1 MIDSFPFLRYCQEEE
16 KEDGA
21 YRKILEIPEDK
32 LDDIYYCYL
41 TDLIPSI
48 NDLSLKN
55 LLKEKVYN
63 KLLNVGIIFF
73 RYSDSLNMNIFN
85 EDEKRKLILKE
96 IKTFNRQINEN
107 EKNNNY
113 LILSGIRGLCSL
125 FTNFNNEF
133 SKEYLN
139 AIFVSINSCENI
151 KDKELLNYNLLK
163 MIDRVLPLIHEDML
177 NNFPY
182 KLPETYLKRLEIKKG
197 KAILDTKDVTE
208 IEIARS
214 LGINVN
220 PYEISEDGEL
230 ISSNGNLLLIDTNGT
245 LELPDTVITIGEGAF
260 ANTASDGIVLRKV
273 IIPYT
278 VKEIKQNAFNGNNT
292 IEEVEF
298 QTKSGKGVTKIG
310 DFAFANCTNLKSIVI
325 PDTVTDIGAGG
336 IANCSALKKL
346 VIPSTLNSISD
357 NVFYGS
363 NSIEEIN
370 IKDGSGFVYEN
381 GMLINKNRTNIYYLS
396 ESAVNI
402 ETFIVP
408 QGITTLGANLL
419 RNNKIK
425 KVVIPSSV
433 NYIEVDFFTS
443 NVDEIE
449 IATDNPKYIV
459 SNDAIYSKD
468 KKILYMYFSK
478 GSEVTLEDGVTT
490 IGPKAFK
497 NARASII
504 KLPQSVKE
512 LSAYAIY
519 TSYVKKV
526 VIGENINN
534 INRYAFYAC
543 DLDLEMKKNNYYI
556 WADGLLYNK
565 DKTKVIECTKNLQQ
579 VEIPE
584 GVVEIGDNAFQ
595 SRGSIKNIKLASTVS
610 KIGNGTFAGCNG
622 FVEIEIPSKVTVI
635 GTNCFESTNN
645 LKKIVIK
652 KEKESIAGAPWGN
665 RYGDRAIEWNSET

>member
-1 MIDSFPFLRYCQEEE
+1 MTNIKLS
-16 KEDGA
+16 K
-21 YRKILEIPEDK
+21 KIKQISYEMFHSCRALVELNIPE
-32 LDDIYYCYL
+32 
-41 TDLIPSI
+41 
-48 NDLSLKN
+48 
-55 LLKEKVYN
+55 
-63 KLLNVGIIFF
+63 
-73 RYSDSLNMNIFN
+73 
-85 EDEKRKLILKE
+85 
-96 IKTFNRQINEN
+96 
-107 EKNNNY
+107 
-113 LILSGIRGLCSL
+113 
-125 FTNFNNEF
+125 
-133 SKEYLN
+133 
-139 AIFVSINSCENI
+139 
-151 KDKELLNYNLLK
+151 
-163 MIDRVLPLIHEDML
+163 
-177 NNFPY
+177 
-182 KLPETYLKRLEIKKG
+182 
-197 KAILDTKDVTE
+197 
-208 IEIARS
+208 
-214 LGINVN
+214 
-220 PYEISEDGEL
+220 
-230 ISSNGNLLLIDTNGT
+230 
-245 LELPDTVITIGEGAF
+245 
-260 ANTASDGIVLRKV
+260 
-273 IIPYT
+273 
-278 VKEIKQNAFNGNNT
+278 
-292 IEEVEF
+292 
-298 QTKSGKGVTKIG
+298 GVTY
-310 DFAFANCTNLKSIVI
+310 
-325 PDTVTDIGAGG
+325 IGAGG

>member
-1 MIDSFPFLRYCQEEE
+1 MKKNNYGITLIALAVTIIIMLILAGVTISALTGNSGITTQAKHSKTKNELAAYKEQIDLFIADKKMENEEFDEESLFSGKNTLRYNTQ
-16 KEDGA
+16 
-21 YRKILEIPEDK
+21 
-32 LDDIYYCYL
+32 
-41 TDLIPSI
+41 
-48 NDLSLKN
+48 
-55 LLKEKVYN
+55 
-63 KLLNVGIIFF
+63 
-73 RYSDSLNMNIFN
+73 
-85 EDEKRKLILKE
+85 
-96 IKTFNRQINEN
+96 NEN
-107 EKNNNY
+107 ETGTIKTICPQMKN
-113 LILSGIRGLCSL
+113 
-125 FTNFNNEF
+125 
-133 SKEYLN
+133 
-139 AIFVSINSCENI
+139 
-151 KDKELLNYNLLK
+151 D
-163 MIDRVLPLIHEDML
+163 
-177 NNFPY
+177 
-182 KLPETYLKRLEIKKG
+182 YLKRLEIKKG

-278 VKEIKQNAFNGNNT
+278 VKEIKQNAFNGNKT

>member
-1 MIDSFPFLRYCQEEE
+1 MKKNNYGVTLIALVVTIIIMLILAGVTISALTGNSGITTQAKRSKTKNELAAYKEQIDLFIADKKMENEEFDEESLFAGKNTLRYNTQ
-16 KEDGA
+16 
-21 YRKILEIPEDK
+21 
-32 LDDIYYCYL
+32 
-41 TDLIPSI
+41 
-48 NDLSLKN
+48 
-55 LLKEKVYN
+55 
-63 KLLNVGIIFF
+63 
-73 RYSDSLNMNIFN
+73 
-85 EDEKRKLILKE
+85 
-96 IKTFNRQINEN
+96 NEN
-107 EKNNNY
+107 ETGTIKTICPQMKN
-113 LILSGIRGLCSL
+113 
-125 FTNFNNEF
+125 
-133 SKEYLN
+133 
-139 AIFVSINSCENI
+139 
-151 KDKELLNYNLLK
+151 D
-163 MIDRVLPLIHEDML
+163 
-177 NNFPY
+177 
-182 KLPETYLKRLEIKKG
+182 YLKRIEIKKG

-230 ISSNGNLLLIDTNGT
+230 ISSNGNLLLIDTDGT
-245 LELPDTVITIGEGAF
+245 LELPDTVITIGEGTF

-298 QTKSGKGVTKIG
+298 QTKNGKGVTKIG
-310 DFAFANCTNLKSIVI
+310 NFAFANCTNLKSIVI
-325 PDTVTDIGAGG
+325 PDTVTEIGSDAFYNCSNMTNIKLSTKIKQISYEMFHGCRALEELNIPEGVTYIGAGG

-346 VIPSTLNSISD
+346 IIPSTLSSISD

-370 IKDGSGFVYEN
+370 IKDGAGFIYEN

-402 ETFIVP
+402 ETFVVP
-408 QGITTLGANLL
+408 QGITALGANLL

-459 SNDAIYSKD
+459 SNGAIYSKD

>member
-1 MIDSFPFLRYCQEEE
+1 MKKNNYGITLIALAVTIIIMLILAGVTISALTGNSGITTQAKHSKTKNELAAYKEQIDLFIADKKMENEEFDEESLFSGKNTLRYNTQ
-16 KEDGA
+16 
-21 YRKILEIPEDK
+21 
-32 LDDIYYCYL
+32 
-41 TDLIPSI
+41 
-48 NDLSLKN
+48 
-55 LLKEKVYN
+55 
-63 KLLNVGIIFF
+63 
-73 RYSDSLNMNIFN
+73 
-85 EDEKRKLILKE
+85 
-96 IKTFNRQINEN
+96 NEN
-107 EKNNNY
+107 ETGTIKTICPQMKN
-113 LILSGIRGLCSL
+113 
-125 FTNFNNEF
+125 
-133 SKEYLN
+133 
-139 AIFVSINSCENI
+139 
-151 KDKELLNYNLLK
+151 D
-163 MIDRVLPLIHEDML
+163 
-177 NNFPY
+177 
-182 KLPETYLKRLEIKKG
+182 YLKRLEIKKG

-478 GSEVTLEDGVTT
+478 GSEVILEDGVTT

>member
-1 MIDSFPFLRYCQEEE
+1 M
-16 KEDGA
+16 
-21 YRKILEIPEDK
+21 
-32 LDDIYYCYL
+32 
-41 TDLIPSI
+41 
-48 NDLSLKN
+48 
-55 LLKEKVYN
+55 
-63 KLLNVGIIFF
+63 
-73 RYSDSLNMNIFN
+73 
-85 EDEKRKLILKE
+85 
-96 IKTFNRQINEN
+96 
-107 EKNNNY
+107 
-113 LILSGIRGLCSL
+113 
-125 FTNFNNEF
+125 
-133 SKEYLN
+133 
-139 AIFVSINSCENI
+139 
-151 KDKELLNYNLLK
+151 
-163 MIDRVLPLIHEDML
+163 
-177 NNFPY
+177 
-182 KLPETYLKRLEIKKG
+182 
-197 KAILDTKDVTE
+197 
-208 IEIARS
+208 
-214 LGINVN
+214 
-220 PYEISEDGEL
+220 
-230 ISSNGNLLLIDTNGT
+230 
-245 LELPDTVITIGEGAF
+245 
-260 ANTASDGIVLRKV
+260 LRKV

-325 PDTVTDIGAGG
+325 PDTVTDIGSDAFYNCSNMTNIKLSKKIKQISYEMFHSCRALVELNIPEGVTYIGAGG